1 MVVFRDCLRLR
12 LKNLE
17 DRNQGVVRFAGV
29 MQVSDVFVRRAL
41 EYRRQFDPLDPFHD
55 SPEGLEHFLA
65 MLLTGLI
72 VVRADVDAAA
82 FEVLREC
89 RKPFACTSWMA
100 GCRLIDGAKSF
111 YVALLRRPTPTL
123 EPHVCLLW
131 G

>member
-89 RKPFACTSWMA
+89 RKPFRLHLLD
-100 GCRLIDGAKSF
+100 CRLPSDRWRGGGTSLSF
-111 YVALLRRPTPTL
+111 DDPHRR
-123 EPHVCLLW
+123 
-131 G
+131 